1 MSRGGRPQSY
11 RQEKNALLRQYSD
24 CRANDALAREFNRSA
39 HVAIYADTTTFTDDA
54 GWAMPPDR
62 SPGVEPL
69 PLAWSLAQLL
79 APAARPKLAALV

>member
-11 RQEKNALLRQYSD
+11 GQEKNALLRQYSD
-24 CRANDALAREFNRSA
+24 CEFNRSA

-79 APAARPKLAALV
+79 GPAARPKLAALV